1 MNAAEKA
8 RSIEIAA
15 KIASTVTLFKQYFPD
30 AKADLRPW
38 SNDPDTNQLVDPD
51 SIDLS
56 FNFPGVNRTIP
67 SRSVLVQIRFS
78 DRVMIGIETSGY
90 GYQGKQWTL
99 STVAG
104 WEISGIL
111 PPPIEF
117 AEKLKQFCR
126 DLFALF
132 SLTDSGS

>member
-8 RSIEIAA
+8 HSIEVAT

-30 AKADLRPW
+30 AKADLKPW
-38 SNDPDTNQLVDPD
+38 ANDRDTLQLVDPD

-56 FNFPGVNRTIP
+56 FNFPGVNRSIP
-67 SRSVLVQIRFS
+67 SRCVLVQIRFS
-78 DRVMIGIETSGY
+78 DRVMIGVETAGF

-104 WEISGIL
+104 WEVTGVLL
-111 PPPIEF
+111 PPPEF
-117 AEKLKQFCR
+117 ATKLKQFCR
-126 DLFALF
+126 DLFALY
-132 SLTDSGS
+132 SG